1 MEQFK
6 VGDIVKPNIKGI
18 KKENTPREIYSIL
31 ANIMLEGEI
40 IDATVGGHW
49 VQIRITKSRE
59 NLERYIGGIFAL
71 CVKDFNLISH
81 V

>member
-6 VGDIVKPNIKGI
+6 VGDIVKPNIKEI
-18 KKENTPREIYSIL
+18 KKENASLDTYNTL